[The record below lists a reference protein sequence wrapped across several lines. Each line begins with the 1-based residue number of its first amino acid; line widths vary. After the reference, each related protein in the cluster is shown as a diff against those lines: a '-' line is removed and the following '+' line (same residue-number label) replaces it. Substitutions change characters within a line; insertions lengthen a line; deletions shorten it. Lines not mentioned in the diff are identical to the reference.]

1 MTKKIAVFL
10 PNLTGGGAE
19 KISINLIR
27 DMVVNSDLQ
36 IDLVLG
42 KAEGIFL
49 NDIPSGV
56 NLVDFNS
63 DRIYKTIFPLVKY
76 LRSNEPFSLL
86 VHISHTNVVAL
97 IAKRLSR
104 TSTKVYVVEHNNLQA
119 KEGTSFLKK
128 VVLRPLMRWLYPSA
142 ERVIGVSVGVSESV
156 KSQLRLAGSNVTTIY
171 NPVVMPEVIQKSL
184 LTADHPWF
192 TDDSLPVFLGVGSLT
207 EQKDFEN
214 LLEAFALMLKRFPA
228 RLIILGDGPL
238 RGDLERKVVE
248 LNIEDLVSL
257 PGFTD
262 NPYSFMSKANC
273 FVLSS
278 RYEGLPTV
286 LIEAMACGC
295 NVISTDCPSGP
306 NEILENGRLGKLV
319 PIEDHHSLA
328 KAMMETLVSP
338 SSTKEL
344 KQRASTFTPENVV
357 PKYVSL
363 LTR

>member
-1 MTKKIAVFL
+1 
-10 PNLTGGGAE
+10 
-19 KISINLIR
+19 
-27 DMVVNSDLQ
+27 
-36 IDLVLG
+36 
-42 KAEGIFL
+42 
-49 NDIPSGV
+49 
-56 NLVDFNS
+56 
-63 DRIYKTIFPLVKY
+63 
-76 LRSNEPFSLL
+76 
-86 VHISHTNVVAL
+86 
-97 IAKRLSR
+97 
-104 TSTKVYVVEHNNLQA
+104 
-119 KEGTSFLKK
+119 
-128 VVLRPLMRWLYPSA
+128 
-142 ERVIGVSVGVSESV
+142 
-156 KSQLRLAGSNVTTIY
+156 
-171 NPVVMPEVIQKSL
+171 
-184 LTADHPWF
+184 
-192 TDDSLPVFLGVGSLT
+192 
-207 EQKDFEN
+207 
-214 LLEAFALMLKRFPA
+214 MLKRFPA

-338 SSTKEL
+338 GSTKEL
-344 KQRASTFTPENVV
+344 KQRASIFTPENVV